1 MKTKSRLN
9 FVFAVVF
16 TSFLLVATVTFAK
29 FPVSP
34 SLIFIYC
41 VCISF
46 IRGDIKSLIFSGICG
61 LFLDFLCNNTFFTNT
76 CFFAYISLGCAELNK
91 RVVCSLKTSLLCVFI
106 STLLFLSFGVL
117 VNFGVETYFFW
128 FSEKIF
134 PEALYSTAL
143 TVVIYP
149 LAVLST
155 GKQRCLC
162 EKNKS

>member
-1 MKTKSRLN
+1 MKTKSGLK
-9 FVFAVVF
+9 FVFAAVF
-16 TSFLLVATVTFAK
+16 ASFLLIATVTFAK

-46 IRGDIKSLIFSGICG
+46 IRGDAKSLIFSGICG
-61 LFLDFLCNNTFFTNT
+61 LFADILCSNTFFTNT

-91 RVVCSLKTSLLCVFI
+91 RVKCSIKTSLLCVFV
-106 STLLFLSFGVL
+106 STLLFSSFCVL
-117 VNFGVETYFFW
+117 VNFDVKAYPFW

-134 PEALYSTAL
+134 PETLISTAL
-143 TVVIYP
+143 TVAIYP
-149 LAVLST
+149 LAVISA